1 MPWSSNGA
9 CRPGTGNDRRDG
21 HVGLLLPGVPQFVGD
36 QFTAESLLAPG
47 TPQFIAAFTVSASY
61 EEGED
66 GTAASYGTA
75 SAFFNSASIVAQVSA
90 IALPEPAGF
99 SLWLLGGFAL
109 AAAQRPSAGPTTQ
122 STRSGFAGPTAQPR
136 GSGFAD
142 SRRPR
147 AAAADG
153 HR

>member
-9 CRPGTGNDRRDG
+9 CRAGTGNDRRDG

-36 QFTAESLLAPG
+36 QFTAEGLLAPG

-66 GTAASYGTA
+66 GTVASYGTA

-109 AAAQRPSAGPTTQ
+109 AAAQRPRVQ
-122 STRSGFAGPTAQPR
+122 TRR
-136 GSGFAD
+136 H
-142 SRRPR
+142 RR
-147 AAAADG
+147 A
-153 HR
+153 